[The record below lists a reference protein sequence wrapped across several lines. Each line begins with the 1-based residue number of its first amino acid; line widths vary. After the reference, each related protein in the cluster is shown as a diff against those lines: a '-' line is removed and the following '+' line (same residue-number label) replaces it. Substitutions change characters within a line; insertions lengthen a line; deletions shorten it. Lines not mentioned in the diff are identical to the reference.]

1 MKSVDSLNQARANV
15 AVTRALKRP
24 CTRIEERLRGALQW
38 GYKSGRGGGQPGLS
52 RL

>member
-15 AVTRALKRP
+15 AVTRA
-24 CTRIEERLRGALQW
+24 IEERLRGVLQW
-38 GYKSGRGGGQPGLS
+38 GYESGRGGGQSGLY